1 MIEDA
6 RNTAVLPE
14 TPASTMQIAPDR
26 AYRHEAMLYAGDDGF
41 LDGVARFVRAGVAAG
56 EPVLVV
62 VQDRKIAMLRAA
74 LGDDA
79 ASVQFADMAAVG
91 QNPARIIP
99 AWREFVAGHAG
110 SDRRIRGVGEPLYV
124 ERSSD
129 ERSECHLHE
138 ALLNVA
144 LADAPLSLLCPYDTD
159 ALPAPDIETAIDN
172 HPFLHAGGRA
182 CENARFGA
190 PVEWFGGDLPE
201 PTVAT
206 ESIEFDLSRLW
217 VVRKLI
223 DDRAEAF
230 GFEQDRRRECVLA
243 VSEIVTNS
251 VRYGGGRGSLRC
263 WIEDEHLVCEVT
275 DRGQILEPMVGRVRP
290 LAGQVGGHGMWLAN
304 QLADLVQVRSN
315 DRRTV
320 VRVHISGSRLTS

>member
-1 MIEDA
+1 
-6 RNTAVLPE
+6 
-14 TPASTMQIAPDR
+14 MQIAPDR

-41 LDGVARFVRAGVAAG
+41 VDGVARFVRAGVTAG

-62 VQDRKIAMLRAA
+62 VQARKIAMLRAA
-74 LGDDA
+74 LGADTA
-79 ASVQFADMAAVG
+79 AVQFADMAAVG

-110 SDRRIRGVGEPLYV
+110 DDRRIRGVGEPLYV
-124 ERSSD
+124 ERSAD

-144 LADAPLSLLCPYDTD
+144 LADAPLSLLCPYDTE
-159 ALPAPDIETAIDN
+159 ALPAPDIDTAIDN
-172 HPFLHAGGRA
+172 HPFLHADGRA

-206 ESIEFDLSRLW
+206 ESVEFDLSRLW

-223 DDRAEAF
+223 DDRAAAF
-230 GFEQDRRRECVLA
+230 GFEEDRRREVVLA

-251 VRYGGGRGSLRC
+251 VRYGGGHGSLRC
-263 WIEDEHLVCEVT
+263 WMEDAHFVCEVT
-275 DRGQILEPMVGRVRP
+275 DHGKILEPMVGRVRP
-290 LAGQVGGHGMWLAN
+290 LPGQIGGHGMWLAN